1 MNQGR
6 SPRPMKVSNSHNTT
20 TIITITV
27 GAGMGPSSWCLD
39 IVVTIT
45 ITTIITPTI
54 AATIEP
60 ALRMI
65 EKQDPRV
72 LFFVCC
78 LLQAR
83 FFPRRTMKMPIGPVE
98 HRIRR

>member
-6 SPRPMKVSNSHNTT
+6 SPRRMKTSSSHNITT
-20 TIITITV
+20 ITITIIMV

-39 IVVTIT
+39 IVIT
-45 ITTIITPTI
+45 ITTIIIITATI
-54 AATIEP
+54 AATIESS
-60 ALRMI
+60 LCTI

-78 LLQAR
+78 YS
-83 FFPRRTMKMPIGPVE
+83 RRTFSFAA
-98 HRIRR
+98 R

>member
-6 SPRPMKVSNSHNTT
+6 SPQPMKISNSHNTT

-54 AATIEP
+54 AATIES
-60 ALRMI
+60 ALRTI
-65 EKQDPRV
+65 GKQDPRGPV
-72 LFFVCC
+72 FVCG
-78 LLQAR
+78 LLLAGLFLCAR
-83 FFPRRTMKMPIGPVE
+83 
-98 HRIRR
+98 